1 MFNCFFKMAVFY
13 IEYFDYMKDY
23 FHPDV
28 ATFIDHYTDDNE
40 LVQLPAFHGCGLE
53 NRNGTKK
60 LVNYSNGDR
69 CICGV
74 WSDGNSKIEY
84 GTFPMTRYM
93 TQGRFRYIYKNKG
106 NCLWNYK
113 TKNMY
118 IC

>member
-1 MFNCFFKMAVFY
+1 MVN
-13 IEYFDYMKDY
+13 
-23 FHPDV
+23 
-28 ATFIDHYTDDNE
+28 NS
-40 LVQLPAFHGCGLE
+40 
-53 NRNGTKK
+53 
-60 LVNYSNGDR
+60 NYSNR

-106 NCLWNYK
+106 NCLWSYK